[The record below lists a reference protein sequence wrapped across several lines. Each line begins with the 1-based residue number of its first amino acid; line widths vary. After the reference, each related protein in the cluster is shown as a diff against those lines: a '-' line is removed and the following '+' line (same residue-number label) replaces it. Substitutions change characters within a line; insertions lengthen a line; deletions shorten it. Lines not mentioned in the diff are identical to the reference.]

1 MRFSFTKY
9 LIGGILVL
17 TFHFN
22 VCHHIFH
29 FHLQKI
35 QKMSERSRLRTTTRQ
50 LEALVAFLE
59 NNKANLAENRKLSQN
74 EAGIVETKWIN
85 LKVILNDFEVPKR
98 SVKEWKH
105 DCILLLIRLEELYRQ
120 NSINKNMLLKSLLI
134 KKKNHKK
141 DNQMQNQ

>member
-1 MRFSFTKY
+1 
-9 LIGGILVL
+9 
-17 TFHFN
+17 
-22 VCHHIFH
+22 
-29 FHLQKI
+29 
-35 QKMSERSRLRTTTRQ
+35 MSERSRSRTTTRQ

-85 LKVILNDFEVPKR
+85 LKVKLNDFEVPKR

-134 KKKNHKK
+134 KKKKTTRRIIKCRTN
-141 DNQMQNQ
+141 NNGCI

>member
-9 LIGGILVL
+9 VIGGILVL
-17 TFHFN
+17 TFNFN

-29 FHLQKI
+29 FHHQKI
-35 QKMSERSRLRTTTRQ
+35 QKMSL
-50 LEALVAFLE
+50 LGEALVAFLE

-134 KKKNHKK
+134 KKKIP
-141 DNQMQNQ
+141 QEG